1 MDLID
6 HNFYF
11 FVFHKKMLKKV
22 TKKKSFRSSAVS
34 LKGHHNLSWT
44 GGDAAKRKVSI
55 SNLKLKLFSKKFEL
69 FQLKPSENFCQCHH
83 TLGILDLN

>member
-1 MDLID
+1 MHLID
-6 HNFYF
+6 HDFYF

-44 GGDAAKRKVSI
+44 GGCTEAKSV
-55 SNLKLKLFSKKFEL
+55 
-69 FQLKPSENFCQCHH
+69 NFKSQA
-83 TLGILDLN
+83 